1 MFNSTM
7 NIMNQHPTDISIT
20 KSIKYCFYLLYVGE
34 QKLHSHTLTIE
45 DADRHKGGVYVCVAN
60 NGVGQPAT
68 GQVVLHVLCKWM

>member
-1 MFNSTM
+1 METVKF
-7 NIMNQHPTDISIT
+7 IF
-20 KSIKYCFYLLYVGE
+20 KGE

-68 GQVVLHVLCKWM
+68 GQVVLHVLCKYRFNLHFRLLSFREFSI